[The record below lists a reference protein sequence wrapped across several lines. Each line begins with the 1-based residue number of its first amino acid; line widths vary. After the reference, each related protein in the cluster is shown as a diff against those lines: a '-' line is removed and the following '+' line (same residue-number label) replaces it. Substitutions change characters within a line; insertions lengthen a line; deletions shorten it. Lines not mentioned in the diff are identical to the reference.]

1 MDFLKANLVEN
12 PPNQRPLVIYDGIL
26 ARMQTLASLINCKD
40 RYGPASG
47 TLDISSESAMQ
58 TNNRTPSNLHIHWDS
73 IGGGI
78 ESREFNVNGKTVAVV
93 PLGDNSNAHA
103 GLFNNELFNI
113 IYHNLKNPEP
123 LQNNELAVRLTDYKN
138 NIIKSLFH
146 PVTITFDIRPELE

>member
-1 MDFLKANLVEN
+1 
-12 PPNQRPLVIYDGIL
+12 
-26 ARMQTLASLINCKD
+26 MQTLASLINCRD
-40 RYGPASG
+40 RYGETSG
-47 TLDISSESAMQ
+47 TLDITSESEMQ
-58 TNNRTPSNLHIHWDS
+58 TNNRTASNLHIQLDS
-73 IGGGI
+73 VGGGI
-78 ESREFNVNGKTVAVV
+78 ESREFGVNGKTVAVV

-138 NIIKSLFH
+138 NIIKSVFH